1 VKKLIVLALIAAMI
15 AIVSVNLVK
24 AEDCNKPDPNAP
36 KDPNI
41 SKETISILLT
51 AEPNVVEPNAPA
63 QKDGVI
69 TIRGKLVVTK
79 DEKGVI
85 TSVKLERK
93 KTGTTHNI
101 VLDAKGNELAK
112 LLAGK
117 TVEVTGK
124 ETTKGDEKWLTV
136 EKFAEKQR
144 PVPGDPNKPHRPGGP
159 GQKGGK

>member
-1 VKKLIVLALIAAMI
+1 MKKLVVLTLVAALVAFVA
-15 AIVSVNLVK
+15 VSFAK
-24 AEDCNKPDPNAP
+24 A
-36 KDPNI
+36 
-41 SKETISILLT
+41 
-51 AEPNVVEPNAPA
+51 AEPNDVNKPANDPNAPA

-79 DEKGVI
+79 DEKDVI
-85 TSVKLERK
+85 TSVKVERK

-101 VLDAKGNELAK
+101 VLDAKGKELAET
-112 LLAGK
+112 LAGK

-144 PVPGDPNKPHRPGGP
+144 SGPGDPNKPHKPSGP
-159 GQKGGK
+159 GQQSGK